1 MKEILLDF
9 FMTFC
14 PTLNYLF
21 QIFKFNKTKS
31 SKGFSKYL
39 CLVTILSHTLK
50 VFFWFSERF
59 KYALLFQSIL
69 VIIMQLYLIYVCIK
83 FKEKEPNYEQIP
95 NENNSSNNTNI
106 KRKIYN
112 WKNIVDFKLIWK
124 WNDTFEY
131 YIFYFIIVTL
141 LSVCHICLGNY
152 DYYSFSL
159 GFVSMILDMLG
170 SFPQIIELYK
180 TKNQRNISKIMV
192 LMWFFGNLIKVYYNI
207 HNKSPLPLII
217 GSYIQV
223 FFNVVL
229 ISQIIYYYFNDN
241 IRKSEI
247 LMNQTN
253 SNKILFDINSGDGD
267 SENIKETIIS

>member
-83 FKEKEPNYEQIP
+83 FKEKEPNYDQIP
-95 NENNSSNNTNI
+95 NENNSSNNTNV

-112 WKNIVDFKLIWK
+112 WKNIIDFKLIWK

-131 YIFYFIIVTL
+131 YIFYFIIVIL

-159 GFVSMILDMLG
+159 GFVSMLLDMLG

-253 SNKILFDINSGDGD
+253 SNKILFDVNSGDSD
-267 SENIKETIIS
+267 SENIEETIIS

>member
-83 FKEKEPNYEQIP
+83 FKEKEPNYDQIP
-95 NENNSSNNTNI
+95 NENNNSNNTNI

-112 WKNIVDFKLIWK
+112 WKNIIDFKLIWK
-124 WNDTFEY
+124 WNDIFEY

-141 LSVCHICLGNY
+141 LSVCHLCLRNY

-253 SNKILFDINSGDGD
+253 SNKILFDVNSGDSD

>member
-83 FKEKEPNYEQIP
+83 FKEKEPNYDQIP
-95 NENNSSNNTNI
+95 NENNSSNNTNV

-112 WKNIVDFKLIWK
+112 WKNIIDFKLIWK
-124 WNDTFEY
+124 WNDIFEY
-131 YIFYFIIVTL
+131 YIFYFIIVIL

>member
-1 MKEILLDF
+1 MKEILFDF

-83 FKEKEPNYEQIP
+83 FKEKEPNYDQIP

-124 WNDTFEY
+124 WNDIFEY

-141 LSVCHICLGNY
+141 LSVCHLCLGNY

-253 SNKILFDINSGDGD
+253 SNKILFDVNSGDSD
-267 SENIKETIIS
+267 SENIEETIIS

>member
-83 FKEKEPNYEQIP
+83 FKEKEPNYDQIP

-112 WKNIVDFKLIWK
+112 WKNIIDFKLIWK
-124 WNDTFEY
+124 WNDIFEY
-131 YIFYFIIVTL
+131 YIFYCIIVFL
-141 LSVCHICLGNY
+141 LSVCHLCLGNY

-253 SNKILFDINSGDGD
+253 SNKILFDVNSGDSD

>member
-83 FKEKEPNYEQIP
+83 FKEKEPNYDQIP

-112 WKNIVDFKLIWK
+112 WKNIIDFKLIWK
-124 WNDTFEY
+124 WNDIFEY
-131 YIFYFIIVTL
+131 YIFYFIIVIL
-141 LSVCHICLGNY
+141 LSVCHLCLGNY

-159 GFVSMILDMLG
+159 GFASMILDMLG

>member
-50 VFFWFSERF
+50 IFFWFSERF

-83 FKEKEPNYEQIP
+83 FKEKEPNYDQIP

-112 WKNIVDFKLIWK
+112 WKNIIDFKLIWK
-124 WNDTFEY
+124 WNDIFEY

-253 SNKILFDINSGDGD
+253 SNKILFDVNSGDSD

>member
-83 FKEKEPNYEQIP
+83 FKEKEPNYDQIP

-112 WKNIVDFKLIWK
+112 WKNIIDFKLIWK
-124 WNDTFEY
+124 WNDIFEY
-131 YIFYFIIVTL
+131 YIFYFIIVIL

-241 IRKSEI
+241 IRKIEI

>member
-83 FKEKEPNYEQIP
+83 FKEKEPNYDQIP

-112 WKNIVDFKLIWK
+112 WKNIIDFKLIWK

-131 YIFYFIIVTL
+131 YIFYFIIVIL

-253 SNKILFDINSGDGD
+253 SNKILFDVNSGDDD

>member
-69 VIIMQLYLIYVCIK
+69 VIIMQLYLIYVCNK
-83 FKEKEPNYEQIP
+83 FKEKEPNYDQIP
-95 NENNSSNNTNI
+95 NENISSNNSNI

-112 WKNIVDFKLIWK
+112 WKNIIDFKLIWK

-131 YIFYFIIVTL
+131 YIFYFIIVIL

-253 SNKILFDINSGDGD
+253 SNKILFDVNSGDSD

>member
-83 FKEKEPNYEQIP
+83 FKEKEPNYDQIP

-124 WNDTFEY
+124 WNDIFEY
-131 YIFYFIIVTL
+131 YIFYFIIVIL

-253 SNKILFDINSGDGD
+253 SNKILFDVNSGDSD

>member
-83 FKEKEPNYEQIP
+83 FKEKEPNYDQIP

-112 WKNIVDFKLIWK
+112 WKNIIDFKLIWK
-124 WNDTFEY
+124 WNDIFEY

-141 LSVCHICLGNY
+141 LSVCHLCLGNY

>member
-50 VFFWFSERF
+50 IFFWFSERF

-83 FKEKEPNYEQIP
+83 FKEKEPNYDQIP

-112 WKNIVDFKLIWK
+112 WKNIIDFKLIWK
-124 WNDTFEY
+124 WNDIFEY

>member
-21 QIFKFNKTKS
+21 KIFKFNKTKS

-83 FKEKEPNYEQIP
+83 FKEKEPNYDQIP
-95 NENNSSNNTNI
+95 NENNSSNNTNV

-112 WKNIVDFKLIWK
+112 WKNIIDFKLIWK

-141 LSVCHICLGNY
+141 LSVCHLCLGNY

>member
-83 FKEKEPNYEQIP
+83 FKEKEPNYDQIP
-95 NENNSSNNTNI
+95 NENNSSNNTNV

-112 WKNIVDFKLIWK
+112 WKNIIDFKLIWK
-124 WNDTFEY
+124 WNDIFEY
-131 YIFYFIIVTL
+131 YIFYFIIVIL

-253 SNKILFDINSGDGD
+253 SNKILFDVNSGDSD

>member
-83 FKEKEPNYEQIP
+83 FKEKEPNYDQIP

-112 WKNIVDFKLIWK
+112 WKNIIDFKLIWK

-131 YIFYFIIVTL
+131 YIFYFIIVIL

-253 SNKILFDINSGDGD
+253 SNKILFDVNSGDSD

>member
-21 QIFKFNKTKS
+21 QVYKFNKTKS

-50 VFFWFSERF
+50 VFFWLSERF

-83 FKEKEPNYEQIP
+83 FKEKEPNYDQIP

-112 WKNIVDFKLIWK
+112 WKNIVDFKLLLNI
-124 WNDTFEY
+124 
-131 YIFYFIIVTL
+131 IYFIL
-141 LSVCHICLGNY
+141 
-152 DYYSFSL
+152 
-159 GFVSMILDMLG
+159 
-170 SFPQIIELYK
+170 
-180 TKNQRNISKIMV
+180 
-192 LMWFFGNLIKVYYNI
+192 
-207 HNKSPLPLII
+207 
-217 GSYIQV
+217 
-223 FFNVVL
+223 
-229 ISQIIYYYFNDN
+229 
-241 IRKSEI
+241 
-247 LMNQTN
+247 
-253 SNKILFDINSGDGD
+253 
-267 SENIKETIIS
+267 

>member
-83 FKEKEPNYEQIP
+83 FKEKEPNYDQIP
-95 NENNSSNNTNI
+95 NENNSSNNTNV

-131 YIFYFIIVTL
+131 YIFYFIIVIL

>member
-83 FKEKEPNYEQIP
+83 FKEKEPNYDQIP

-112 WKNIVDFKLIWK
+112 WKNIIDFKLIWK
-124 WNDTFEY
+124 WNDIFEY

-192 LMWFFGNLIKVYYNI
+192 LMWFFGNLIKVYYNV
-207 HNKSPLPLII
+207 HNESPLQLII

-253 SNKILFDINSGDGD
+253 SNKILFDVNSGDSD

>member
-83 FKEKEPNYEQIP
+83 FKEKEPNYDQIP

-112 WKNIVDFKLIWK
+112 WKNIIDFKLIWK

-131 YIFYFIIVTL
+131 YIFYFIIVFL

-253 SNKILFDINSGDGD
+253 SNKILFDVNSGDSD

>member
-83 FKEKEPNYEQIP
+83 FKEKEPNYDQIP

-112 WKNIVDFKLIWK
+112 WKNIIDFKLIWK

-131 YIFYFIIVTL
+131 YTFYFTIVIL

-253 SNKILFDINSGDGD
+253 SNKILFDVNSGDSD

>member
-83 FKEKEPNYEQIP
+83 FKEKEPNYDQIP
-95 NENNSSNNTNI
+95 NENISSNNTNV

-112 WKNIVDFKLIWK
+112 WKNIIDFKLIWK

-131 YIFYFIIVTL
+131 YIFYFIIVIL

-253 SNKILFDINSGDGD
+253 SNKILFDVNSGDSD
-267 SENIKETIIS
+267 SEDIKETIIS

>member
-83 FKEKEPNYEQIP
+83 FKEKEPNYDQIP

-124 WNDTFEY
+124 WNDIFEY

-141 LSVCHICLGNY
+141 LSVCHLCLGNY

>member
-14 PTLNYLF
+14 QTLNYLF

-83 FKEKEPNYEQIP
+83 FKEKEPNYDQIP

-131 YIFYFIIVTL
+131 YIFYFIIVIL

-253 SNKILFDINSGDGD
+253 SNKILFDVNSGDSD

>member
-83 FKEKEPNYEQIP
+83 FKEKEPNYDQIP

-131 YIFYFIIVTL
+131 YIFYFIIVIL
-141 LSVCHICLGNY
+141 LSVCHLCLGNY

>member
-83 FKEKEPNYEQIP
+83 FKEKEPNYDQIP

-131 YIFYFIIVTL
+131 YIFYFIIVIL

-253 SNKILFDINSGDGD
+253 SNKILFDVNSGDSD

>member
-83 FKEKEPNYEQIP
+83 FKEKEPNYDQIP

-112 WKNIVDFKLIWK
+112 WKNIIDFKLIWK
-124 WNDTFEY
+124 WNDIFEY

-141 LSVCHICLGNY
+141 LSVCHLCLGNY

-253 SNKILFDINSGDGD
+253 SNKILFDVNSGDSD

>member
-83 FKEKEPNYEQIP
+83 FKEKEPNYDQIP

-112 WKNIVDFKLIWK
+112 WKNIIDFKLIWK
-124 WNDTFEY
+124 WNDIFEY
-131 YIFYFIIVTL
+131 YIFYFIIVIL

-253 SNKILFDINSGDGD
+253 SNKILFDVNSGDSD

>member
-83 FKEKEPNYEQIP
+83 FKEKEPNYDQIP

-124 WNDTFEY
+124 WNDIFEY

-141 LSVCHICLGNY
+141 LSVCHLCLGNY

-207 HNKSPLPLII
+207 HNKSPLQLII

-253 SNKILFDINSGDGD
+253 SNKILFDVNSGDSD

>member
-83 FKEKEPNYEQIP
+83 FKEKEPNYDQIP

-141 LSVCHICLGNY
+141 LSVCHLCLGNY

-253 SNKILFDINSGDGD
+253 SNKILFDVNSGDSD

>member
-83 FKEKEPNYEQIP
+83 FKEKEPNYNQIP

-112 WKNIVDFKLIWK
+112 WKNIIDFKLIWK
-124 WNDTFEY
+124 WNDIFEY

>member
-83 FKEKEPNYEQIP
+83 FKEKEPNYDQIP
-95 NENNSSNNTNI
+95 NENNSSNNTNV

-112 WKNIVDFKLIWK
+112 WKNIIDFKLIWK
-124 WNDTFEY
+124 WNDIFEY

-141 LSVCHICLGNY
+141 LSVCHLCLGNY

>member
-83 FKEKEPNYEQIP
+83 FKEKEPNYDQIP

-112 WKNIVDFKLIWK
+112 WKNIIDFKLIWK
-124 WNDTFEY
+124 WNDIFEY
-131 YIFYFIIVTL
+131 YIFYFIIVIL

>member
-83 FKEKEPNYEQIP
+83 FKEKEPNYDQIP

-112 WKNIVDFKLIWK
+112 LKNIIDFKLIWK

-131 YIFYFIIVTL
+131 YIFYFIIVIL

-159 GFVSMILDMLG
+159 GFASMILDMLG

>member
-83 FKEKEPNYEQIP
+83 FKEKEPNYDQIP

-112 WKNIVDFKLIWK
+112 WKNIIDFKLIWK

-131 YIFYFIIVTL
+131 YIFYFIIVIL

-253 SNKILFDINSGDGD
+253 SNKILFDVNSGDSD
-267 SENIKETIIS
+267 SENIEETIIS

>member
-83 FKEKEPNYEQIP
+83 FKEKEPNYDQIP
-95 NENNSSNNTNI
+95 NENNSSNNTHI

-112 WKNIVDFKLIWK
+112 WKNIIDFKLIWK

-141 LSVCHICLGNY
+141 LSVCHLCLGNY

-253 SNKILFDINSGDGD
+253 SNKILFDVNSGDSD

>member
-83 FKEKEPNYEQIP
+83 FKEKEPNYDQIP

-112 WKNIVDFKLIWK
+112 WKNIIDFKLIWK

-253 SNKILFDINSGDGD
+253 SNKILFDVNSGDSD

>member
-83 FKEKEPNYEQIP
+83 FKEKEPNYDQIP

-112 WKNIVDFKLIWK
+112 WKNIIDFKLIWK
-124 WNDTFEY
+124 WNDIFEY
-131 YIFYFIIVTL
+131 YIFYFIIVIL

-253 SNKILFDINSGDGD
+253 SNKILFDVNSGDDD

>member
-83 FKEKEPNYEQIP
+83 FKEKEPNYDQIP
-95 NENNSSNNTNI
+95 NENNSSNNTNV

-112 WKNIVDFKLIWK
+112 WKNIVDFKLMWK
-124 WNDTFEY
+124 WDDTFEY
-131 YIFYFIIVTL
+131 YIFYFIIVIL
-141 LSVCHICLGNY
+141 LSVCHLCLGNY

-253 SNKILFDINSGDGD
+253 SNKILFDVNSGDSD